1 MHEPEPLCIA
11 EGVLVEFEGIEEIP
25 AYSLT
30 DVKVI
35 DMASGNY
42 VEDCMDVF
50 KEVLPVYLQFPLVLP
65 SPNFP
70 VSPAHPTSL
79 SCLL

>member
-1 MHEPEPLCIA
+1 MTEMDLEPTAACHNLRACSYKEDTTYNLA
-11 EGVLVEFEGIEEIP
+11 
-25 AYSLT
+25 

-35 DMASGNY
+35 DMASDNN

-65 SPNFP
+65 SPNFH
-70 VSPAHPTSL
+70 VSPAHSTSL
-79 SCLL
+79 SCL

>member
-1 MHEPEPLCIA
+1 MSLRVSDQVHEPESLCIA
-11 EGVLVEFEGIEEIP
+11 EGVLVEYGGIEEIL
-25 AYSLT
+25 A
-30 DVKVI
+30 